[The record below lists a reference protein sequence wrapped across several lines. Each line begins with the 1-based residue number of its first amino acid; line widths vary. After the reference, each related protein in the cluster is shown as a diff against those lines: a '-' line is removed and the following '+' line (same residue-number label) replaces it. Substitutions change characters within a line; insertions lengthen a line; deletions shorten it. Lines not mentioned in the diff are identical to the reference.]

1 MVFLPSV
8 SLPDDPTLI
17 SFSSKEV
24 SFYWQKQPSEVF
36 LKKVSLKIAQIAQEN
51 TCVAVPF

>member
-51 TCVAVPF
+51 TCVEVSF